1 MLERLIISKVRL
13 KVLRTFLLNQESSYH
28 IRALVRILEEEIN
41 AVRREL
47 KNLELFGIIT
57 SKHQANKLVYSLN
70 PDCIFINE
78 LKALFLKDDEE
89 VKRINEVIGKLDKIE
104 SLIMTKSYIK
114 KEYQSNEDIDML
126 LIGRP
131 DMNKLAKEITKLEK
145 ELGREL
151 RMAVLSPEDF
161 DFKKKR
167 RDKFLID
174 IMEGDKI
181 VLIGDFTSI
190 CI

>member
-13 KVLRTFLLNQESSYH
+13 KVLRIFLLNQENSYH

-57 SKHQANKLVYSLN
+57 SKHQANKLVYSIKPECL
-70 PDCIFINE
+70 FLNE
-78 LKALFLKDDEE
+78 LKALFLKDSEE
-89 VKRINEVIGKLDKIE
+89 IKLINEIIGKLDKVN
-104 SLIMTKSYIK
+104 SLILTKSYINNK
-114 KEYQSNEDIDML
+114 YESLEDIDML

-131 DMNKLAKEITKLEK
+131 DMNKLSKEITKLEK
-145 ELGREL
+145 EIGREL
-151 RMAVLSPEDF
+151 RMSVLSPEDF

-181 VLIGDFTSI
+181 VLIGDFNSI